1 MMSECNFKSQE
12 AIINLQ
18 ASILGRLTS
27 GYNETVLCDVLIFFD
42 LHTIFNIP
50 SLDSE
55 VQNKMLQLLVRY
67 FKQKHE
73 MIQELDLEHVV
84 EQRHTPKIDLILFY
98 FLDYYGPRYVKT
110 DRKVCITESVMQTMS
125 KIIME
130 CVEKEENFFANLMS

>member
-1 MMSECNFKSQE
+1 ML
-12 AIINLQ
+12 NLQ

-27 GYNETVLCDVLIFFD
+27 GYTETILCDVLIFFD

-73 MIQELDLEHVV
+73 MVQELDLEHVV
-84 EQRHTPKIDLILFY
+84 EQRVIPKIDLILFY
-98 FLDYYGPRYVKT
+98 YLDYYGPRYVKT
-110 DRKVCITESVMQTMS
+110 DRKINITESVM
-125 KIIME
+125 
-130 CVEKEENFFANLMS
+130 

>member
-1 MMSECNFKSQE
+1 MSECNFKSQVE
-12 AIINLQ
+12 VINLQ

-42 LHTIFNIP
+42 LHTIFNLP

-73 MIQELDLEHVV
+73 MVQELDLEHVV
-84 EQRHTPKIDLILFY
+84 EQRITPKIDLILFY